1 MKRVPFVNRRYTKGG
16 PFQKK
21 NGIYVNRVRDWTFR
35 QILPVYNFVK
45 KIKAEKNFASFQLC
59 RCHAVNVSDNAA
71 YFYNKINE
79 DLRRGGID
87 VKAED
92 IIDIIDGYKG
102 GGYGVSTQHELGG

>member
-1 MKRVPFVNRRYTKGG
+1 M
-16 PFQKK
+16 
-21 NGIYVNRVRDWTFR
+21 
-35 QILPVYNFVK
+35 
-45 KIKAEKNFASFQLC
+45 
-59 RCHAVNVSDNAA
+59 SDNAA

-102 GGYGVSTQHELGG
+102 GGYSVSTQHELGGYTVIFRELL

>member
-1 MKRVPFVNRRYTKGG
+1 MWKGYHLSIEGIWKGDLFCEKRYICKWVG
-16 PFQKK
+16 
-21 NGIYVNRVRDWTFR
+21 DWTFR
-35 QILPVYNFVK
+35 QSLSVYNFVK

>member
-1 MKRVPFVNRRYTKGG
+1 MGKRLDLQAKPLRI
-16 PFQKK
+16 QLCKK
-21 NGIYVNRVRDWTFR
+21 
-35 QILPVYNFVK
+35 K
-45 KIKAEKNFASFQLC
+45 KAEKNFASFQLC

-79 DLRRGGID
+79 DLKRGGVD

-102 GGYGVSTQHELGG
+102 GGYGVSTQRELGGQDWVN

>member
-1 MKRVPFVNRRYTKGG
+1 MTELSWQDLLF
-16 PFQKK
+16 FCL
-21 NGIYVNRVRDWTFR
+21 I
-35 QILPVYNFVK
+35 
-45 KIKAEKNFASFQLC
+45 

-79 DLRRGGID
+79 DLNTGGLD

-102 GGYGVSTQHELGG
+102 RGYALSTQEELGGYQRHYYFFYWAIISKIKASVD